1 MAEKTNVPEIRFA
14 GFTDPWEQCK
24 LGELCTFSKGHGYSK
39 ADIRDAGTPL
49 ILYGRLYTQYESR
62 IEEVDTFTVEQDGS
76 TLSRGKEVII
86 PASGETAEDIA
97 VASSVRRSGI
107 ILGGDLN
114 VVTPTGKLDPD
125 YTALAITYSKAHDD
139 LAKRAQGKSVVHVHG
154 NDIAEVEI
162 SYPSESEQKRISSV
176 VLNLDS
182 LITLHQRK
190 YDKLAQLKKSMLD
203 KMFPKPG
210 ERFPEIRFAGFTDPW
225 EQRKFSDLVLIE
237 RGGSPRPIDAY
248 ITEDPAG
255 LNWVKIGDA
264 PSMGRY
270 ITSTSEK
277 IKPEGLSKTRQVYP
291 GDLVLSNS
299 MSFGRPYIMAVE
311 GCIHDGWLLIR
322 DTQNQFD
329 PVFLCHMLGTPQ
341 MLDQYRMFA
350 SGSTVN
356 NLNKELVGNA
366 MVPVPNRNEQVE
378 IGKYL
383 DGLDNLITLHQRMG
397 PIFCFCAHGSRT
409 NFASALQG

>member
-1 MAEKTNVPEIRFA
+1 MAEKQNTPEIRFE
-14 GFTDPWEQCK
+14 GFTDPWEQRK
-24 LGELCTFSKGHGYSK
+24 WSEYVSISTDMVDPRSGNYDNLPHVGPGNMESFT
-39 ADIRDAGTPL
+39 
-49 ILYGRLYTQYESR
+49 GRLYDNVNTVKDDALISGKFHFNPGDIIYGKINPQLGKYTYAQFEGLASADAYVLNGKNGLTQEFLFGILQTKAFFDY
-62 IEEVDTFTVEQDGS
+62 
-76 TLSRGKEVII
+76 
-86 PASGETAEDIA
+86 
-97 VASSVRRSGI
+97 SVSVSMRSGMPKI
-107 ILGGDLN
+107 NRDELN
-114 VVTPTGKLDPD
+114 
-125 YTALAITYSKAHDD
+125 AFEFLAP
-139 LAKRAQGKSVVHVHG
+139 
-154 NDIAEVEI
+154 N
-162 SYPSESEQKRISSV
+162 ESEQRAIGDILLK
-176 VLNLDS
+176 LDD

-190 YDKLAQLKKSMLD
+190 HDKLCTLKKSMLD

-210 ERFPEIRFAGFTDPW
+210 ETEPEIRFEGFTDPW

-270 ITSTSEK
+270 ITTTSEK

-366 MVPVPNRNEQVE
+366 MVPLPDRDEQVK
-378 IGKYL
+378 IGNYL
-383 DGLDNLITLHQRMG
+383 DELDGLITLHQRKLELLRNIKKSLLDRM
-397 PIFCFCAHGSRT
+397 FV
-409 NFASALQG
+409 